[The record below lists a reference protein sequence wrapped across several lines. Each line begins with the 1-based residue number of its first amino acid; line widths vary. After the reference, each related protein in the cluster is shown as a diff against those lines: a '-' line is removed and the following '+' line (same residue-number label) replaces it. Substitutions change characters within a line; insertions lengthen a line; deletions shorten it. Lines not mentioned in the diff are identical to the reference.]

1 VESLILIALLLIG
14 LLVTGL
20 ILGILGF
27 IKANQI
33 ERELSLLK
41 TKITNYDQPLAT
53 KPTPVT
59 SKTSKPP
66 ETIIPPAE
74 PAPAAKT
81 KKPPSQT
88 TTPDKIGFAAK
99 VEQSLRGNWL
109 VWVAGIVLAFGGI
122 FLVQVAAESSLLGP
136 GVRVALAGLAGV
148 AMLGFAH
155 RLRLHPPKNQ
165 SLAKTVAPQVLAS
178 AGLITLYGAVYAS
191 FALFELISPLIA
203 FVLLALVAALAVY
216 QAAKFGPII
225 AVFGLVGAFVAPALI
240 GSDDP
245 SAMTLFGY
253 VLVVSVGGLLLARL
267 RPWRWNAILALAGGL
282 GWPLLWLIG
291 GNGDNS
297 PWVLQLYLPVLAIVT
312 MGLAWQHA
320 GTAFSWI
327 KENRSPLSLYS
338 ALITLLG
345 SGLLLLFLLLETD
358 YQPPSLIALFALGLL
373 ALAGSFRREGFS
385 LGAGTIAII
394 SCIALALWPA
404 DKSLLVDASQQ
415 LDGFLAR
422 LGSAPNSLNFLTASF
437 AFAALFGFGG
447 YLSSLAAKKRAILV
461 AVAAISPLVILFLAY
476 WRLTDFGLAWPY
488 ALSGLALALVAL
500 VLLDREAKADK
511 GFLIHPGVGATLAL
525 AVSGAVLL
533 VLLILFSQMWLSLA
547 LSGQAVI
554 SAILWQRFRLSAL
567 QWTAMAL
574 AGIASFRLIVLGEA
588 FDFPVGSWPIFNS
601 LLIGLG
607 GSSLLLATAAFVFV
621 KNQVKP
627 SSTVVQSLI
636 SASIVIGVTMLSL
649 QIHHLMSGGDLRADI
664 GFAETG
670 LQISLYALIAFAIRF
685 FLGEDLAFAPRWT
698 ERIAL
703 FVSAFSLLFFV
714 IIIQNPWWGIE
725 PALVSGAMLFN
736 TLALVLLLPAIIMAA
751 NAIIWQSH
759 GKAAIAKGLSLIAG
773 ISGFLWVTLEVRRSF
788 HAPDLSTG
796 VISDIETYSYS
807 ASWLVFAIVL
817 LGLGFWKNR
826 EALRISGLL
835 LLAITSIKVF
845 IFDLAGLDGL
855 LRGLSF
861 LGLGGS
867 LMGIALLYQ
876 RLGGKMQKSKQSHE

>member
-1 VESLILIALLLIG
+1 MDSLSLIALLLIG

-41 TKITNYDQPLAT
+41 IKITNYDQPLAT
-53 KPTPVT
+53 KPTPAT
-59 SKTSKPP
+59 SKISKPS

-74 PAPAAKT
+74 SAPAAKT

-109 VWVAGIVLAFGGI
+109 VWVAGIVLAFGGV
-122 FLVQVAAESSLLGP
+122 FLVQVAAESGLLGP
-136 GVRVALAGLAGV
+136 GVRVALAGLAGA

-155 RLRLHPPKNQ
+155 KLRLQPLKNT
-165 SLAKTVAPQVLAS
+165 SIASSAAPQVLAG
-178 AGLITLYGAVYAS
+178 AGLITLYGAAYAS
-191 FALFELISPLIA
+191 FALFELINPLIA
-203 FVLLALVAALAVY
+203 FALLALIAALAVY

-225 AVFGLVGAFVAPALI
+225 AVFGLIGAFVAPALI

-245 SAMTLFGY
+245 SAITLFGY

-282 GWPLLWLIG
+282 GWPLLWLLG

-297 PWVLQLYLPVLAIVT
+297 PWVLQLYLPVLASVT
-312 MGLAWQHA
+312 MGLAWQQA
-320 GTAFSWI
+320 GTAFNWT
-327 KENRSPLSLYS
+327 KKNRSPLSLYS

-345 SGLLLLFLLLETD
+345 VGLLVLFLIIETS
-358 YQPPSLIALFALGLL
+358 YQPPSLITLLVLGIL

-385 LGAGTIAII
+385 LGAGAIAII
-394 SCIALALWPA
+394 SCIVLALWPA
-404 DKSLLVDASQQ
+404 DKSLLLDASQQ
-415 LDGFLAR
+415 LDGFLSR

-447 YLSSLAAKKRAILV
+447 YLASLAAKKRAILV
-461 AVAAISPLVILFLAY
+461 AVAAISPLIILFLAY

-488 ALSGLALALVAL
+488 TLSALALAFVAL

-547 LSGQAVI
+547 LSGQAVV
-554 SAILWQRFRLSAL
+554 SAFLWQRFRLSAL

-574 AGIASFRLIVLGEA
+574 AVIASFRLIALGEA

-607 GSSLLLATAAFVFV
+607 GSAALLAVAAFVFV
-621 KNQVKP
+621 KTGVK
-627 SSTVVQSLI
+627 SASATVQSLT

-649 QIHHLMSGGDLRADI
+649 QIHHLMSGGDLQADI

-685 FLGEDLAFAPRWT
+685 FLGSDLAFAPKWT
-698 ERIAL
+698 ERVAL

-714 IIIQNPWWGIE
+714 ITIQNPWWGLD
-725 PALVSGAMLFN
+725 PALVFGGMLFN
-736 TLALVLLLPAIIMAA
+736 TLILVLLLPAIIMAA

-759 GKAAIAKGLSLIAG
+759 GNAVMAKILALIAG
-773 ISGFLWVTLEVRRSF
+773 ISGFVWLTLEVRRSF
-788 HAPDLSTG
+788 SAPDLSDG
-796 VISDIETYSYS
+796 VISDVEAYAYS
-807 ASWLVFAIVL
+807 ASWLIFAIAL
-817 LGLGFWKNR
+817 LSVGFWKNR

-876 RLGGKMQKSKQSHE
+876 RLGGKMQKLKQKP